1 MKINF
6 FNYNLADF
14 NIKEGLICGINS
26 KLITPKN
33 IITKF
38 DQNNKIFR
46 SSIWDFDGNLI
57 SASFPRFT
65 NLGENPD
72 NFPFYDDGE
81 HIFVDKIDG
90 STGIFDWVNFQ
101 LSIRTRGS
109 YSYTQMENSRDFE
122 EALTSELIDWVKNN
136 PDYSVLTEITS
147 PRNIIVLNY
156 GQKPEYWLTGIVNKN
171 DYSLLPQSELDKI
184 ARQVNLRRPH
194 YYKFESIKDA
204 ISNIK
209 LWKNKEGVVCYNE
222 KYGAMHKIKAEEYL
236 ARHRFKES
244 ANLESVFELFIQW
257 NCPNKEEFKDKLI
270 SNFDFECYMMVESFI
285 PIILNSYEL
294 AKKYFHDI
302 NNFILP
308 YYLNNT
314 PRKIAALAIINKY
327 SNLDLSLTSFAFSA
341 LDGKKFNIDDTKRLM
356 KQILKIK

>member
-1 MKINF
+1 MQINF
-6 FNYNLADF
+6 SDYDLSEFI
-14 NIKEGLICGINS
+14 IKEDLFCGIS
-26 KLITPKN
+26 AKLIVPN
-33 IITKF
+33 HIGTKF
-38 DQNNKIFR
+38 NKINKIFR
-46 SSIWDFDGNLI
+46 SSIWDLDGRLL
-57 SASFPRFT
+57 SGSYKKFPNMF
-65 NLGENPD
+65 ENPD

-81 HIFVDKIDG
+81 HIFVEKIDG
-90 STGIFDWVNFQ
+90 STGILDWVNFQ
-101 LSIRTRGS
+101 LSIRTRGVF
-109 YSYTQMENSRDFE
+109 SYTSQSNSRDFE

-147 PRNIIVLNY
+147 PNNKIVLSYFN
-156 GQKPEYWLTGIVNKN
+156 QPVYWLTGIINKHN
-171 DYSLLPQSELDKI
+171 YSLLSQCELDKI
-184 ARQVNLRRPH
+184 AQKINIRRPQ
-194 YYKFESIKDA
+194 YYKFGSITDA

-257 NCPNKEEFKDKLI
+257 GCPNKEEFKDKLV
-270 SNFDFECYMMVESFI
+270 SNFDFECYSMVESFI
-285 PIILNSYEL
+285 PIILDAYSL
-294 AKKYFHDI
+294 SQKYFHDI

-314 PRKIAALAIINKY
+314 PRKEVALAIIKQY
-327 SNLDLSLTSFAFSA
+327 SESGLTSFAFSA
-341 LDGKKFNIDDTKRLM
+341 LDGKKFGIDEVKKLM

>member
-1 MKINF
+1 MQINF
-6 FNYNLADF
+6 SDYDLSEF
-14 NIKEGLICGINS
+14 IVKEDLFCEIPA
-26 KLITPKN
+26 KLIIPN
-33 IITKF
+33 HIGTKF
-38 DQNNKIFR
+38 NQKNKIFR
-46 SSIWDFDGNLI
+46 SSIWDLNGKLL
-57 SASFPRFT
+57 SASYPKFVNMF
-65 NLGENPD
+65 ENPD

-90 STGIFDWVNFQ
+90 STGILDWVNFQ

-109 YSYTQMENSRDFE
+109 YSYTQMENARDFE

-147 PRNIIVLNY
+147 PRNVIVLNY
-156 GQKPEYWLTGIVNKN
+156 GEKPEYWLTGIVNKN
-171 DYSLLPQSELDKI
+171 DYSLLSQSELDKI
-184 ARQVNLRRPH
+184 AQKINLRRPQ
-194 YYKFESIKDA
+194 YYKFDSITDA

-257 NCPNKEEFKDKLI
+257 NCPNKEEFKEKLI
-270 SNFDFECYMMVESFI
+270 SNFDFECYSMVESFI
-285 PIILNSYEL
+285 PIILNAYSL
-294 AKKYFHDI
+294 TQKYFHDI
-302 NNFILP
+302 NNCILP

-314 PRKIAALAIINKY
+314 PRKEAALAIIKQY
-327 SNLDLSLTSFAFSA
+327 SGLGLTSFAFQA
-341 LDGKKFNIDDTKRLM
+341 LDGKKFGIDEIKKLM
-356 KQILKIK
+356 KQILKIKW

>member
-1 MKINF
+1 MQINF
-6 FNYNLADF
+6 SDYDLSEFI
-14 NIKEGLICGINS
+14 IKEDLFCGIPA
-26 KLITPKN
+26 KLIIPN
-33 IITKF
+33 HIGTKF
-38 DQNNKIFR
+38 NKKNAIFR
-46 SSIWDFDGNLI
+46 SSIWDLDGGLL
-57 SASFPRFT
+57 SGSYKKFPNMF
-65 NLGENPD
+65 ENPD

-101 LSIRTRGS
+101 LSIRTRGVFS
-109 YSYTQMENSRDFE
+109 YISQSNSRDFE
-122 EALTSELIDWVKNN
+122 EALTPELIDWVKNN

-147 PRNIIVLNY
+147 PRNVIVLNY
-156 GQKPEYWLTGIVNKN
+156 GEKPEYWLTGIVNKN
-171 DYSLLPQSELDKI
+171 DYSLLSQSELDKI
-184 ARQVNLRRPH
+184 AQKINLRRPQ
-194 YYKFESIKDA
+194 YYKFDSITDA

-257 NCPNKEEFKDKLI
+257 NCPNKEEFKNKLV
-270 SNFDFECYMMVESFI
+270 SNFDFECYQMVESFV
-285 PIILNSYEL
+285 PIVLDTYNL
-294 AKKYFHDI
+294 AQKYFHSI

-308 YYLNNT
+308 YYLNNSS
-314 PRKIAALAIINKY
+314 RKEAALAIVAKY
-327 SNLDLSLTSFAFSA
+327 RDLGLTSFAFSA
-341 LDGKKFNIDDTKRLM
+341 LDGKKFNIEDTKKLM